1 MQLFT
6 NRYRHIQRYRQIINV
21 VSKHG
26 LGHIL
31 DLIGLKTPLFLSRL
45 KKNAAYPNTALRVKM
60 VLEELGPTFIK
71 MGQLL
76 SMRPDLLP
84 PEYLTQLEKLQER
97 VMPVDFGQ
105 IKRVIENELKQPL
118 STIFSKIDPEPMA
131 AASIGQVHSG
141 WLFTGEAVVVKVQR
155 PGIQKLIKVDLEIL
169 EDIASFLEARTEW
182 GRVYHITGLIE
193 EFTRT
198 IRDEMDYTIE
208 AGNAERFAG
217 NFQDDLTV
225 RFPKV
230 FWKFSTKQVLVLEAI
245 SGHKIYD
252 VAGFEVN
259 KIDKDKVC
267 QNLVNS
273 LLKQLIQD
281 GFFHAD
287 PHPGNILIA
296 NEGSIIFLD
305 FGMVGRLSIWI
316 RERLSFLLLNLL
328 QENAA
333 NLVEIIVE
341 IGEIKG
347 NINRKAIGDEIF
359 YLFDKYYHRPLN
371 RIPIG
376 LALQELLGLA
386 LKYRFKF
393 PRELSLVARCLFLL
407 ESTVSRL
414 TPDSNLLELSRP
426 FGIKLLREQLGW
438 RHLSKTGKVFLQ
450 DWLFF
455 SLNLPVQLK
464 KIIRALENGETKLIL
479 EHQNFD
485 NFITRMSLIGN
496 RLSFSLIIAA
506 IIVGSSLIAQQA
518 KLALFG
524 SFPIA
529 EAGFIA
535 AVLMGIWLIV
545 SIIRSGKI

>member
-31 DLIGLKTPLFLSRL
+31 DLIGLKNPLFLSRL
-45 KKNAAYPNTALRVKM
+45 KKNATYPNTALRVKM

-84 PEYLTQLEKLQER
+84 PEYLAQLEKLQER
-97 VMPVDFGQ
+97 VTPVDFVQ
-105 IKRVIENELKQPL
+105 IKEVIENELKQPL
-118 STIFSKIDPEPMA
+118 SAIFTKIDPNPAA
-131 AASIGQVHSG
+131 AASIGQVHSA
-141 WLFTGEAVVVKVQR
+141 WLFSGEAVVVKVQR
-155 PGIQKLIKVDLEIL
+155 PGIRKLIKVDLEIL
-169 EDIASFLEARTEW
+169 EDIAHFLEARTEW
-182 GRVYHITGLIE
+182 GRVYHITGLIK
-193 EFTRT
+193 EFART
-198 IRDEMDYTIE
+198 ILDEMDYTIE
-208 AGNAERFAG
+208 AGNAQRFAE
-217 NFQDDLTV
+217 NFQDDPTV

-245 SGHKIYD
+245 SGNKIYD
-252 VAGFEVN
+252 FAGFEVN
-259 KIDKDKVC
+259 KINKEIVC

-273 LLKQLIQD
+273 LLKQLIRD

-296 NEGSIIFLD
+296 NDGAIIFLD
-305 FGMVGRLSIWI
+305 FGMVGRLSVWI
-316 RERLSFLLLNLL
+316 RERLSFLLLNLI

-333 NLVEIIVE
+333 NIVDIIVE
-341 IGEIKG
+341 IGEIRS
-347 NINRKAIGDEIF
+347 NINHKAIGDEIF
-359 YLFDKYYHRPLN
+359 YLFDKYYHQPLN

-386 LKYRFKF
+386 LKYRFKC

-407 ESTVSRL
+407 ESNVSRL
-414 TPDSNLLELSRP
+414 TPDRSLFELSRP
-426 FGIKLLREQLGW
+426 FGSKLLREQLGW
-438 RHLSKTGKVFLQ
+438 RNLSKIGTASLQ

-455 SLNLPVQLK
+455 SLDLPVRLK
-464 KIIRALENGETKLIL
+464 KIIHKAESGETKLIL

-485 NFITRMSLIGN
+485 SFIARMSLIGN

-506 IIVGSSLIAQQA
+506 IIVGSSLIAQQT

-535 AVLMGIWLIV
+535 AVLMGIWLII

>member
-26 LGHIL
+26 LGHLL
-31 DLIGLKTPLFLSRL
+31 DLIGLKNPLPLSQR
-45 KKNAAYPNTALRVKM
+45 KKISAHPNTATRVRM

-71 MGQLL
+71 IGQLL

-84 PEYLTQLEKLQER
+84 LEYLVQLEKLQEQ
-97 VMPVDFGQ
+97 VTPVGFEQ
-105 IKRVIENELKQPL
+105 IKKVIESELNLPL
-118 STIFSKIDPEPMA
+118 MSFFADINPNPLA
-131 AASIGQVHSG
+131 AASIGQVHSAQ
-141 WLFTGEAVVVKVQR
+141 LLTGETVVVKVQR
-155 PGIQKLIKVDLEIL
+155 PGIQKLVRTDLEII
-169 EDIASFLEARTEW
+169 EDLAGFLQSRTEW
-182 GRVYHITGLIE
+182 GRVYNIIDLSD
-193 EFTRT
+193 EFARS
-198 IRDEMDYTIE
+198 IRDELDYTIE
-208 AGNAERFAG
+208 AGNAERLAK
-217 NFQDDLTV
+217 NFQNDPTV

-230 FWKFSTKQVLVLEAI
+230 FWEFSTGQVLVLEAI
-245 SGHKIYD
+245 SGNKIYD
-252 VAGFEVN
+252 SSRLDN
-259 KIDKDKVC
+259 LKINNATVC

-273 LLKQLIQD
+273 FLKQLFQD

-296 NEGSIIFLD
+296 NDGVIIFLD
-305 FGMVGRLSIWI
+305 FGMVGRLNLWI
-316 RERLSFLLLNLL
+316 RERLSYLLLNLI

-333 NLVEIIVE
+333 NIVEIVME

-347 NINRKAIGDEIF
+347 AEHRKAIGDEIY

-371 RIPIG
+371 RIQIG
-376 LALQELLGLA
+376 VALQELLELA
-386 LKYRFKF
+386 LRYRFKF

-414 TPDSNLLELSRP
+414 IPDSSLLELSRP

-438 RHLSKTGKVFLQ
+438 RHLSKTGKLFLQ

-455 SLNLPVQLK
+455 SLDLPVQLK

-479 EHQNFD
+479 KHQNFEH
-485 NFITRMSLIGN
+485 FITRMSLIGN

-506 IIVGSSLIAQQA
+506 IIVGSSLIAQQT